1 MVRNQA
7 EVSGRLNNE
16 VGSVL
21 NRGKHVPKWKRCSRW
36 RKGGKKIGTAAEA
49 GRKKAE
55 ITDFAFSTTCSVLV
69 WSTTSLVGLVKLAR
83 QAKTT
88 SDAAESDGE
97 VRYSKAVQNFLI

>member
-21 NRGKHVPKWKRCSRW
+21 NRGKHVPKRKRCSRW
-36 RKGGKKIGTAAEA
+36 RKRGKKIGTEAEA

-55 ITDFAFSTTCSVLV
+55 VDRKEAERC
-69 WSTTSLVGLVKLAR
+69 R
-83 QAKTT
+83 R
-88 SDAAESDGE
+88 AAECAGKIAEGSGSQWKGQ
-97 VRYSKAVQNFLI
+97 VTCRCCHGM